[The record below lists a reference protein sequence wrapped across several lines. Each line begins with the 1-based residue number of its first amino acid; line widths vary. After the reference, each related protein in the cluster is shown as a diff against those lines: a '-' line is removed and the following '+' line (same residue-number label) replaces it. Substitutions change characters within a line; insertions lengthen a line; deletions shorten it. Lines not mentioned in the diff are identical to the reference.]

1 MNDGIYTIPPCGTEN
16 LVAVCKELRS
26 FGSLIELFFF
36 ERGFNYGLRANN
48 DNYHWTLL
56 VADKP

>member
-26 FGSLIELFFF
+26 FGSLIELFFLKGALITALK
-36 ERGFNYGLRANN
+36 RITIITIGRY
-48 DNYHWTLL
+48 
-56 VADKP
+56 